1 MFTGQRYR
9 RLALDKINVLKI
21 SPSKQHYILRKLTM
35 CVHRR
40 KTNAVRA
47 KGSSLA
53 TSPFQQYRKIY
64 AHNTVCLQ
72 SGRARGIL
80 YVKSN
85 LSNSSVQSVLIVSV
99 HTLKEE
105 SAEIFTQEECKS
117 LSEMRPC
124 CKKV

>member
-1 MFTGQRYR
+1 MFSGQRYR
-9 RLALDKINVLKI
+9 CLALEKINVCKV

-35 CVHRR
+35 FAHRR

-53 TSPFQQYRKIY
+53 TSPIQQRRKIY

-72 SGRARGIL
+72 SGGARSIL

-85 LSNSSVQSVLIVSV
+85 LSNSSVRYVLIVNV
-99 HTLKEE
+99 RTLKKKEP
-105 SAEIFTQEECKS
+105 AEIFTQEEYKG
-117 LSEMRPC
+117 LSEMRNFLW
-124 CKKV
+124 